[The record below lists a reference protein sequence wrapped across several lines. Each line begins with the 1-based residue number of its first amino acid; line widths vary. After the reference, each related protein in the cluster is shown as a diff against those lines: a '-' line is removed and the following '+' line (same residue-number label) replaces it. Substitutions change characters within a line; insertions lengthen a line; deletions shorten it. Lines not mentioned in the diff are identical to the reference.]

1 MSQKQNNKNITSNN
15 LKTIKKI
22 DIAVFAS
29 GTGSNLI
36 NLFLACQK
44 PKFPAQIGVIF
55 SNNPNC
61 GAVNFAKQNNIP
73 YFAFSHKNFATRQE
87 FEQEINKNLA
97 NFKVEL
103 ICLAGFMRVLSAW
116 FVNNWQNKIINI
128 HPSLLPSFKGANA
141 VCDALKFGVKIAGC
155 TTHFVNEAVDEG
167 KIIKQAA
174 VLVTGN
180 DNEASLKA
188 KILRQEH
195 KIYPA
200 TLKMVANL
208 IINNNKI

>member
-1 MSQKQNNKNITSNN
+1 MLQKQNKKNITINK
-15 LKTIKKI
+15 LKISKKVNVAI
-22 DIAVFAS
+22 FAS
-29 GTGSNLI
+29 GAGSNLI

-44 PKFPAQIGVIF
+44 PKFPAKVVVIF

-61 GAVNFAKQNNIP
+61 GAINFAKQNNIP
-73 YFAFSHKNFATRQE
+73 YFAFSHKNFATRQQ
-87 FEQEINKNLA
+87 FEQEISKNLVD
-97 NFKVEL
+97 FGVEL

-116 FVNNWQNKIINI
+116 FVNNWQDKIINI

-141 VCDALKFGVKIAGC
+141 VRDALKFGVKIAGC

-174 VLVTGN
+174 VLVSSN
-180 DNEASLKA
+180 DNEESLKA

-200 TLKMVANL
+200 TLKIVANL
-208 IINNNKI
+208 MINNNKT